1 MSRRWH
7 GAVIDC
13 APKRRKTAPPRT
25 SQRILPDSHSL
36 ESMTADGS
44 GFNIKLDYEIHPQPR
59 YGHGKP
65 PHRRIEAIL
74 GRRKDEYAKALRSF
88 AALADSVTKIPVQ
101 ADANQPTRPHWNNTW
116 FEGIDGLSVYGFLAT
131 RKPKRYVEV
140 GSGNSTKFAHQA
152 IRDHGLATK
161 ITSIDPYPRAEI
173 NDICHEI
180 VRRPLED
187 IDLAVFDQLDAGDV
201 ALVDNS
207 HRVFTNS
214 DATVVF
220 LDVMPRLKPGVL
232 LGIHDIMLPDDYP
245 PQWMERFYSE
255 QYVLAAYLLA
265 EGKTFDVVLPSYFVG
280 GQPELKSILQPI
292 WGRLPGANPSGSSF
306 WLQMR

>member
-1 MSRRWH
+1 MARDDHS
-7 GAVIDC
+7 
-13 APKRRKTAPPRT
+13 TT
-25 SQRILPDSHSL
+25 RILRRSTSIPR
-36 ESMTADGS
+36 MTADGS
-44 GFNIKLDYEIHPQPR
+44 GFTIKLDYEIHPQPR

-65 PHRRIEAIL
+65 PHRRIESIL
-74 GRRKDEYAKALRSF
+74 ARSNSDYAKVLHSF
-88 AALADSVTKIPVQ
+88 AGLHDSVTRIPVQ
-101 ADANQPTRPHWNNTW
+101 ADAGQPIRPHWNNTW

-140 GSGNSTKFAHQA
+140 GSGNSTKFAKQA
-152 IRDHGLATK
+152 IRDHGLPTR

-173 NDICHEI
+173 NSICDEI

-187 IDLAVFDQLDAGDV
+187 TDLSIFDTLEAGDV

-245 PQWMERFYSE
+245 PHWMERFYSE

-265 EGKTFDVVLPSYFVG
+265 EGKMFDVVLPSYFVG
-280 GQPELKSILQPI
+280 SQPDLKSILHPV
-292 WGRLPGANPSGSSF
+292 WSRLPGANPSGSSF
-306 WLQMR
+306 WLQIR